1 MKTLGL
7 HDPLTVSLRKVSLPP
22 PDPDVALLD
31 FLRLQQLC
39 KELCD
44 QGRSDE
50 AAELRS
56 KAMSYD
62 PN

>member
-1 MKTLGL
+1 MT
-7 HDPLTVSLRKVSLPP
+7 
-22 PDPDVALLD
+22 ALLD

-44 QGRSDE
+44 QGRFDE